1 MPAYNKPR
9 RIAGSSK
16 GDEFMGTGLSY
27 EDMSMDY
34 RRTKIIEKN
43 FWKKR
48 MKNTL

>member
-16 GDEFMGTGLSY
+16 SDEFMGTGLSY

-34 RRTKIIEKN
+34 
-43 FWKKR
+43 KKSF
-48 MKNTL
+48 